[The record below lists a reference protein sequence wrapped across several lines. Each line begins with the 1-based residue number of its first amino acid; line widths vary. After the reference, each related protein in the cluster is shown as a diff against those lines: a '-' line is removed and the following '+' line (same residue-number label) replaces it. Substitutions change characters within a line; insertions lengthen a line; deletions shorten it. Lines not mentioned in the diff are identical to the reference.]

1 MNYKSLSEL
10 LEEERALCAGLQT
23 RANILDAMCEVDLE
37 DPERAEKHRALRE
50 RLVREIQGLNKALR
64 PLRVAIGAR
73 LLELEATA
81 GAVIQAERER
91 SAQGEAFVPEDA
103 HGRAD
108 GPARCESSVQAF
120 SPDSE
125 NLEPVRIHFGP
136 VKSDEGAPTGAQR
149 SGARGEVRS

>member
-81 GAVIQAERER
+81 WAVIQAERER
-91 SAQGEAFVPEDA
+91 PAQ
-103 HGRAD
+103 R
-108 GPARCESSVQAF
+108 PA
-120 SPDSE
+120 
-125 NLEPVRIHFGP
+125 
-136 VKSDEGAPTGAQR
+136 APTIAPDLGK
-149 SGARGEVRS
+149 EVRS